1 MPIDLLVFGVA
12 IIDMDTFIT
21 SITKRK
27 NFFSN
32 GCEIGTKVISIF
44 ANTKNGVV
52 VLRMKGKRTKYLVQ
66 IVELAVLAPRERL
79 AYQMKASYSITDS
92 KACAYL

>member
-12 IIDMDTFIT
+12 IIDMDIFIT

-52 VLRMKGKRTKYLVQ
+52 VLRMKEERTKILG
-66 IVELAVLAPRERL
+66 ANSRTCCSCSKGKTRL
-79 AYQMKASYSITDS
+79 PNEGLLQYSG
-92 KACAYL
+92 